1 MSDGE
6 AENPDVWDAAE
17 NPDVDDEEA
26 ENPEGETVA
35 RGRQRSSVRRDPV
48 TGRRLRRDITPNEA
62 ATFKRRA
69 GRQARQ
75 DDFYIAWDDHAEPPP
90 EGASLAAVYAAA
102 APLSRRALRH
112 KLMPGATKD
121 EFEQWIMRSM
131 PWQFYARRDQLPP
144 AGNWQIWLMQAGRG
158 AGKTRAG
165 SEWSF
170 EQAVANPGWHVGV
183 LSPTSDDLNR
193 VTFDGPSGLMRLV
206 ERFPQLVRKV
216 AKRPWQIEFRNGSR
230 IQSFTGEA
238 YERLR
243 GPQHHAF
250 WADELAGMARVA
262 DAAFE
267 QVMFGLRLG
276 KMPRVMLTST
286 PRVIA
291 LFQRLNERH
300 AQGDP
305 VVTMTR
311 ASTMD
316 NAANLSQLAIDEL
329 RASYDGTRLGE
340 QELYGKLLLDVPGAL
355 WRGEFFQQASMPDHL
370 DRIVIGVDPSG
381 AADAKS
387 KSDEIGIVAAGL
399 VRGRNKADD
408 RYYVIEDATLIG
420 SPQQWGMRV
429 VTCFD
434 QWDADRVVAEGNF
447 GGAMVEAT
455 VKQADASVPVKMV
468 TASRGKAIRAEPIS
482 ALYEQ
487 GRVFH
492 VGRTFAK
499 LENQMCHMTA
509 SGYVG
514 DGSPDH
520 LDAAVWAL
528 TELSGGL
535 RAVRAE
541 IGGPGHVSHWLP
553 NV

>member
-1 MSDGE
+1 MSDDEDYDLDPEELDTLALGE
-6 AENPDVWDAAE
+6 QGLPGAKI
-17 NPDVDDEEA
+17 
-26 ENPEGETVA
+26 
-35 RGRQRSSVRRDPV
+35 RRDPV
-48 TGRRLRRDITPNEA
+48 TGKRLRRLITPNEA
-62 ATFKRRA
+62 ATFKRRP

-75 DDFYIAWDDHAEPPP
+75 DDFYVAWDVHAKPPP
-90 EGASLAAVYAAA
+90 PGASLAAIYAAA
-102 APLSRRALRH
+102 APLSQRAMRH
-112 KLMPGATKD
+112 KLLPGATKG
-121 EFEQWIMRSM
+121 EFERWVITSQPWLFFARQDQM
-131 PWQFYARRDQLPP
+131 PPP
-144 AGNWQIWLMQAGRG
+144 GDWQIWLMQAGRG

-165 SEWSF
+165 SEWAF
-170 EQAVANPGWHVGV
+170 EQAAAHPGWHVGV
-183 LSPTSDDLNR
+183 LSPTNDDLNR

-206 ERFPQLVRKV
+206 ERFPQLVKRV
-216 AKRPWQIEFRNGSR
+216 NKRPWQLDFVNGAR

-250 WADELAGMARVA
+250 WADELAGMPRVA

-276 KMPRVMLTST
+276 KTPRVLLTST

-291 LFQRLNERH
+291 LFQRLNERC
-300 AQGDP
+300 AAGDP
-305 VVTMTR
+305 VVAMTR

-316 NAANLSQLAIDEL
+316 NAANLSALAIAEL
-329 RASYDGTRLGE
+329 RASYEGTRLGE

-355 WRGEFFQQASMPDHL
+355 WRDEFFQQASMPDHL

-387 KSDEIGIVAAGL
+387 KSDEIGIVVVGL
-399 VRGRNKADD
+399 RRGRTKADD
-408 RYYVIEDATLIG
+408 RYFILEDATMIG
-420 SPQQWGMRV
+420 SPQGWGQRV
-429 VTCFD
+429 VTAFD
-434 QWDADRVVAEGNF
+434 QWEADRIVAEANF

-455 VKQADASVPVKMV
+455 VKQADANVPVTLV
-468 TASRGKAIRAEPIS
+468 TASRGKAIRAEPVS

-487 GRVFH
+487 GRVYH
-492 VGRTFAK
+492 VGRFAK
-499 LENQMCHMTA
+499 LEGQMCHMTS

-520 LDAAVWAL
+520 LDAAVWAM
-528 TELSGGL
+528 TELMGGM

-541 IGGPGHVSHWLP
+541 IGGPGRISPWLP
-553 NV
+553 SV

>member
-1 MSDGE
+1 MPADE
-6 AENPDVWDAAE
+6 ENPGVVPSGSDAVPAG
-17 NPDVDDEEA
+17 DSVTLA
-26 ENPEGETVA
+26 FAKQG
-35 RGRQRSSVRRDPV
+35 SVRRDPV

-75 DDFYIAWDDHAEPPP
+75 DDFYIEWDDHAEPPP
-90 EGASLAAVYAAA
+90 PGASLAAAYAAA
-102 APLSRRALRH
+102 TPLSRRALRNR
-112 KLMPGATKD
+112 LMPGATKD
-121 EFEQWIMRSM
+121 EFEQWIIRSQ
-131 PWQFYARRDQLPP
+131 PWQFYARQDQLPP
-144 AGNWQIWLMQAGRG
+144 EGDWQIWLMQAGRG

-165 SEWSF
+165 SEWAF
-170 EQAVANPGWHVGV
+170 GQAAANPGWHVGV
-183 LSPTSDDLNR
+183 LSPTNDDLNR

-216 AKRPWQIEFRNGSR
+216 AKRPWQVEFRNGSR

-276 KMPRVMLTST
+276 RMPRVMLTST

-329 RASYDGTRLGE
+329 RASYEGTRLGE

-399 VRGRNKADD
+399 VKGRTKADD
-408 RYYVIEDATLIG
+408 RYYVIEDATMIG
-420 SPQQWGMRV
+420 SPQAWGMRV
-429 VTCFD
+429 VTAFD
-434 QWDADRVVAEGNF
+434 QWEADRVVAEVNF

-455 VKQADASVPVKMV
+455 IKQADASVPVTLV

-492 VGRTFAK
+492 VGRFAK
-499 LENQMCHMTA
+499 LESQMCHMTA

-541 IGGPGHVSHWLP
+541 IGGPLRVSPWLP
-553 NV
+553 ST

>member
-1 MSDGE
+1 MSDGDP
-6 AENPDVWDAAE
+6 ENPDVWDDPE
-17 NPDVDDEEA
+17 NPDE
-26 ENPEGETVA
+26 ENPETLA
-35 RGRQRSSVRRDPV
+35 HRRQGYIRRDPV
-48 TGRRLRRDITPNEA
+48 TGKRLRRLITPNEA
-62 ATFKRRA
+62 ATFKRRPM
-69 GRQARQ
+69 RQARQ
-75 DDFYIAWDDHAEPPP
+75 DDFYIVWDENAEPPP

-112 KLMPGATKD
+112 RLMPGATMD
-121 EFEQWIMRSM
+121 EFEDWIMTSL
-131 PWQFYARRDQLPP
+131 PWQFFARRDQLPP
-144 AGNWQIWLMQAGRG
+144 PGDWQIWLMQAGRG

-165 SEWSF
+165 SEWAF
-170 EQAVANPGWHVGV
+170 EQAVAHPGWHVGV
-183 LSPTSDDLNR
+183 LSPTNDDLNR

-216 AKRPWQIEFRNGSR
+216 ARRPWQIEFRNSSR

-276 KMPRVMLTST
+276 RNPKVLLTST

-291 LFQRLNERH
+291 LFQRLNERF

-305 VVTMTR
+305 VVAMTR

-329 RASYDGTRLGE
+329 RASYEGTRLGE

-355 WRGEFFQQASMPDHL
+355 WRDEFFQQVSMPDHL
-370 DRIVIGVDPSG
+370 DRIVVGVDPSG

-387 KSDEIGIVAAGL
+387 KSDEIGIVVAAL
-399 VRGRNKADD
+399 RKGRTKADD
-408 RYYVIEDATLIG
+408 RYYIIEDATMIG
-420 SPQQWGMRV
+420 SPQAWGTRV
-429 VTCFD
+429 VTAFD
-434 QWDADRVVAEGNF
+434 QWEADRVVAEVNF

-455 VKQADASVPVKMV
+455 IKQSDDSVPVTLV

-499 LENQMCHMTA
+499 MEAQCCHMTS

-514 DGSPDH
+514 DGSPDR
-520 LDAAVWAL
+520 LDAMVWAM
-528 TELSGGL
+528 TELTGGM

-541 IGGPGHVSHWLP
+541 IGSADRPSHWLP